1 MRPYLLREKRGA
13 VFAEPDLEDP
23 AGDELVVSCVV
34 DAPPAHSTDAS
45 TPSITGIAAGPNA
58 RTTHAPR
65 THHAR
70 TTRGQLVEDL
80 AGASTTIGGCRDEE
94 ANAWQVN
101 PTGRPSS
108 SADTT

>member
-13 VFAEPDLEDP
+13 VFAEPELEDP
-23 AGDELVVSCVV
+23 AGDGLVVSCVV
-34 DAPPAHSTDAS
+34 DPPPAHSTRAS
-45 TPSITGIAAGPNA
+45 TPSITGVPAGPNA
-58 RTTHAPR
+58 R
-65 THHAR
+65 HAR